1 MAALHWMTRG
11 YAYQIA
17 ASDLLE
23 AYSSVLNAANSAN
36 MAEAQIKALIRDLI
50 TEGYQS

>member
-17 ASDLLE
+17 ASDVLE
-23 AYSSVLNAANSAN
+23 AYSSVLNAANAAN
-36 MAEAQIKALIRDLI
+36 MAEAQIK
-50 TEGYQS
+50 T